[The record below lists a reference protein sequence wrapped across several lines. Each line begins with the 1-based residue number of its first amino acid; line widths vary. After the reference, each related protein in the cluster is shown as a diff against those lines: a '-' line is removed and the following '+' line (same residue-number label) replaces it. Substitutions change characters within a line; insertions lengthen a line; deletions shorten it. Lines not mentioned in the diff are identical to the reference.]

1 MDDVSDS
8 VLASIA
14 YGIEVGE
21 EYGPATY
28 LPIIRELQRRRAAM
42 TPRPMETVP
51 RDRTRVLVWYP
62 HGSRWLE
69 NWFSDGGGQS
79 VTDPFTA
86 WFPMPEAPTDG

>member
-21 EYGPATY
+21 EYGPTTY

-42 TPRPMETVP
+42 TPRPMKTVP
-51 RDRTRVLVWYP
+51 VDEPVLVWP
-62 HGSRWLE
+62 VGGKRWTIART
-69 NWFSDGGGQS
+69 FSTSTQWYSG
-79 VTDPFTA
+79 
-86 WFPMPEAPTDG
+86 WLPMPEAPTDD